1 MLFQMWPCQ
10 SRAEG
15 KITSLKLL
23 AVLFLLNS
31 SIPLAFLAMRA
42 PCWLLGHRCPVGL
55 VWPLYVKLTCGR
67 GPPYASSP
75 RAGTSSVEKALG
87 LCCMVQH
94 EGLLASAATLCLCL
108 YSESRAL
115 LLRAH
120 SSVSVSL
127 LKANESR
134 GGLAG
139 TG

>member
-10 SRAEG
+10 GGAEG

-23 AVLFLLNS
+23 AVLFLLHS
-31 SIPLAFLAMRA
+31 RIPLAFLAVRA

-55 VWPLYVKLTCGR
+55 VWPLCVKLTCGW

-75 RAGTSSVEKALG
+75 HAGTSSVEKALG

-94 EGLLASAATLCLCL
+94 EGLLASAATLCLFL
-108 YSESRAL
+108 YPESRAL

-120 SSVSVSL
+120 SNVSMSL

-134 GGLAG
+134 GGLAS